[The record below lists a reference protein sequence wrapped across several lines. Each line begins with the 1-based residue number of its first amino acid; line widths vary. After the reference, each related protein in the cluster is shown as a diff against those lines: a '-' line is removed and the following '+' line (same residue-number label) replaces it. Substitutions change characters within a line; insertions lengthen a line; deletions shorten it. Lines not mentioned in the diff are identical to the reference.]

1 MYIDDL
7 KNVVK
12 SCSTGSFA
20 DDTKMQGKVDA
31 AEDTATIQEDLDSV
45 IAWSSKNNMSLHED
59 KFIYLRYST
68 AKSSLLNE
76 LPFTAE
82 YSEYTTTSGH
92 LLKPSEVARDLGVQ
106 LSSNYSWTYHIGEM
120 VRCSRNIASWVLG
133 VFRNRSSFIMLQ
145 LYKSLVRCRVEYCC
159 PLWNPL
165 KVESIQQIE
174 DIQRYFTR
182 RIAGL
187 QNINYWERLF
197 KLKLLSLQRRRERYM
212 IIHVWKI
219 LNNLAPNDINM
230 GFNENK
236 RLGTKVKIPAFS
248 KTAPSSVVRLYDESF
263 AVHSGKL
270 WNILP
275 KEVTEVK
282 TLDGFKV
289 LLGKFLFQYPDE
301 PPTKGYSARNRN
313 SLIDWNLQSGGLQL
327 AQRPS

>member
-1 MYIDDL
+1 M
-7 KNVVK
+7 
-12 SCSTGSFA
+12 
-20 DDTKMQGKVDA
+20 
-31 AEDTATIQEDLDSV
+31 
-45 IAWSSKNNMSLHED
+45 
-59 KFIYLRYST
+59 
-68 AKSSLLNE
+68 
-76 LPFTAE
+76 
-82 YSEYTTTSGH
+82 
-92 LLKPSEVARDLGVQ
+92 
-106 LSSNYSWTYHIGEM
+106 
-120 VRCSRNIASWVLG
+120 RCSRNIASWVLG

-182 RIAGL
+182 RISGL

-275 KEVTEVK
+275 KEVTAAK
-282 TLDGFKV
+282 ILDRFKV
-289 LLGKFLFQYPDE
+289 LLGKFHF
-301 PPTKGYSARNRN
+301 
-313 SLIDWNLQSGGLQL
+313 
-327 AQRPS
+327 